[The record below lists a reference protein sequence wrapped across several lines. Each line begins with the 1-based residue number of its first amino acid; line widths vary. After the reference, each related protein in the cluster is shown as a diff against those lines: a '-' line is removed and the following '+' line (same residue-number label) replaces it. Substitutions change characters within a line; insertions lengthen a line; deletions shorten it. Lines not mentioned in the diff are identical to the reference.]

1 MMLDELM
8 KAVDRLS
15 NEELRQLRDYVNQR
29 HTDEEEETELL
40 TGTMNVDA
48 LMRAVDEIRE
58 GLTEAEIDE
67 MIAAMN
73 EEYIEPFDESEW
85 QE

>member
-1 MMLDELM
+1 MLDELM
-8 KAVDRLS
+8 RAVDELS
-15 NEELRQLRDYVNQR
+15 DEELRQLRDYVNQR
-29 HTDEEEETELL
+29 HTSDEEDTELRA
-40 TGTMNVDA
+40 GTMNVDA

-58 GLTEAEIDE
+58 GLTQQELDE

>member
-1 MMLDELM
+1 
-8 KAVDRLS
+8 
-15 NEELRQLRDYVNQR
+15 
-29 HTDEEEETELL
+29 
-40 TGTMNVDA
+40 MNVDA